1 MKRFSIC
8 LFLICSFAMFHLSA
22 QNVPTQKMAVGTAGL
37 EIMGFNGD
45 TTYDIA
51 KKQLDKWELKYDDAD
66 LFYKTELII
75 KNSYFKG
82 MGCRKIV
89 IAFDLKSRYI
99 SKVTFDVIPESEKE
113 LDAYIVE
120 LAKKYPFEKVFN
132 QWNAKNGC
140 IKRNK
145 NTLTFYFDKKPVEKK
160 EEPKQVVPD
169 TAAKK

>member
-8 LFLICSFAMFHLSA
+8 LFLICGFTMFHLSA
-22 QNVPTQKMAVGTAGL
+22 QNVPTQKMAVGTAAL

-89 IAFDLKSRYI
+89 IAFDLKTRYI

-120 LAKKYPFEKVFN
+120 LAKKYPFEKVLN

-169 TAAKK
+169 TAANK